1 MLKAKENLIVHQD
14 GLVSGQHVRLRP
26 TKLCIT
32 LLLLSLAIWIGA
44 VNYQVNVAYAVCFW
58 VLGLIGVAAL
68 ITKRQLLGL
77 NVNILFSDEV
87 FAGEH
92 ADVRFKLN
100 AGKRL
105 RVVWWRGEYAKQI
118 DENQPNQFTI
128 WQCATLSGSLK
139 EQEWQWAIP
148 ITQRGYFPTDL
159 FIQLAPSA
167 PFGLFQAECRVQWQ
181 SNAVAFAAPLPHHD
195 FGVTAQS
202 DDTQIAQYAGMHGDD
217 IAYLKNH
224 QKSAS
229 LQHVAWKVYAK
240 RGELM
245 DKVFDEPPPAM
256 HSEKISYL
264 DYPLGTPMEKLASL
278 LTYRVLQ
285 ADKTGMPYTLELPN
299 LTLTPQNG
307 LREKSLN
314 ALALM

>member
-68 ITKRQLLGL
+68 ITKR
-77 NVNILFSDEV
+77 
-87 FAGEH
+87 H
-92 ADVRFKLN
+92 VRLKLN

-159 FIQLAPSA
+159 FIQLATSA

-195 FGVTAQS
+195 FGVAAQS

-285 ADKTGMPYTLELPN
+285 ADKTGTPYTLELPN

>member
-1 MLKAKENLIVHQD
+1 ML
-14 GLVSGQHVRLRP
+14 
-26 TKLCIT
+26 
-32 LLLLSLAIWIGA
+32 
-44 VNYQVNVAYAVCFW
+44 VC
-58 VLGLIGVAAL
+58 
-68 ITKRQLLGL
+68 
-77 NVNILFSDEV
+77 
-87 FAGEH
+87 
-92 ADVRFKLN
+92 
-100 AGKRL
+100 
-105 RVVWWRGEYAKQI
+105 
-118 DENQPNQFTI
+118 
-128 WQCATLSGSLK
+128 
-139 EQEWQWAIP
+139 
-148 ITQRGYFPTDL
+148 
-159 FIQLAPSA
+159 
-167 PFGLFQAECRVQWQ
+167 
-181 SNAVAFAAPLPHHD
+181 
-195 FGVTAQS
+195 TA
-202 DDTQIAQYAGMHGDD
+202 DD

>member
-87 FAGEH
+87 FAGEN
-92 ADVRFKLN
+92 ADVRLKLN

-148 ITQRGYFPTDL
+148 ITQRGYFPTAL
-159 FIQLAPSA
+159 FLQLATPA
-167 PFGLFQAECRVQWQ
+167 PFGLFQA
-181 SNAVAFAAPLPHHD
+181 
-195 FGVTAQS
+195 
-202 DDTQIAQYAGMHGDD
+202 
-217 IAYLKNH
+217 
-224 QKSAS
+224 
-229 LQHVAWKVYAK
+229 
-240 RGELM
+240 
-245 DKVFDEPPPAM
+245 
-256 HSEKISYL
+256 
-264 DYPLGTPMEKLASL
+264 
-278 LTYRVLQ
+278 
-285 ADKTGMPYTLELPN
+285 
-299 LTLTPQNG
+299 
-307 LREKSLN
+307 
-314 ALALM
+314 